1 MDNTELKELFLKL
14 YFAPTEQGVEEVL
27 NSNPIL
33 FQQENWFPLGNNPSN
48 FGVIENQQS
57 NPIAALIEKVTNSI
71 DATLM
76 QRCLEEKIDPKS
88 ESAPKSMEKAVI
100 KFFPEYKQWDLL
112 TFRRKQSENIQIIA
126 DGPPRNTSVIIY
138 DNGEGQHPDKFEDT
152 FLSLLRGNKNEI
164 HFVQGKYNMGG
175 SGGIVFCG
183 KKRYQLIASKRF
195 DNSGDFGFTL
205 IREHPLTKEEES
217 TKKNTWY
224 EYLKVDNKIPS
235 FPITELELNLFNRKF
250 STGTIIKLFSY
261 QFPSGYSGF
270 AQDLNQSINEFLFE
284 PALPILT
291 VDKKE
296 RYPNNKVL
304 ELDLFGLKRR
314 LEKAEND
321 YVETNDCFS
330 EEFKDE
336 LFGEMK
342 VTCYVFKSKIKDYD
356 VKRSKEIIRDRFFKN
371 NMSVLFSINGQ
382 VHGHY
387 TNEFITRSL
396 KLSLLKSHLLI
407 HVDCTKMKYTFR
419 KELFMASRDRL
430 KDGDETRL
438 LRKYLADK
446 LGAASGRLAEIE
458 KRRKDSIAV
467 DSGDTQELLKSFTK
481 NLPLNSEL
489 MKLLSQTFKL
499 EQKKDKPKKNEDRKH
514 VYKPDKEPFLPQR
527 FPSKF
532 KLNYKNDGKKEV
544 AKIPMGGEKIIK
556 FSTDVENQYFDRTEE
571 PGELKIALLNFKQN
585 ETSGGDRQGD
595 IQDVDDVFNIVKS
608 SPKDGSIKVALNP
621 KKNCKVGDAVQ
632 MKVTLNGAGED
643 FQEIFW
649 VKITDPELPKQ
660 DSKKV
665 EKEDDQNLGLPP
677 FHLVYR
683 EEKENYLTW
692 DRFNEATNETMEWET
707 VMCPI
712 AKGDELESIYIN
724 MDSNVLKKFKSKYR
738 NVGGEQLEFADRKYI
753 TSVYFHTLFLY
764 TITKNRKYRIMQEA
778 ENSEEP
784 VEIGS
789 YLKDLFESYYSEFI
803 LNFGGMEEMMQGLGE

>member
-1 MDNTELKELFLKL
+1 MNETELEKLFNRL
-14 YFAPTEQGVEEVL
+14 YFAPTEQDIE
-27 NSNPIL
+27 SIIIDKPDI
-33 FQQENWFPLGNNPSN
+33 FRQENWHPFGDNPSN

-71 DATLM
+71 DAILM
-76 QRCLEEKIDPKS
+76 RRCYEENIDPKGAK
-88 ESAPKSMEKAVI
+88 APKTMDEAV
-100 KFFPEYKQWDLL
+100 KLFFPEYKQWDLQ
-112 TFRRKQSENIQIIA
+112 TFRRKQSESIQILA
-126 DGPPRNTSVIIY
+126 DGPPRNTSVIVY
-138 DNGEGQHPDKFEDT
+138 DCGEGQHPEKFEET

-195 DNSGDFGFTL
+195 DKTGDFGFTL
-205 IREHPLTKEEES
+205 IREHPLTKEEEL

-224 EYLKVDNKIPS
+224 EYLKINSKIPS
-235 FPITELELNLFNRKF
+235 FPINDLDLRLYRRNF
-250 STGTIIKLFSY
+250 STGTVIKLYSY
-261 QFPSGYSGF
+261 QFPSGYAGF

-304 ELDLFGLKRR
+304 DLDLYGLKRR
-314 LEKAEND
+314 LEKAENE
-321 YVETNDCFS
+321 YIEFNDCFS
-330 EEFKDE
+330 EEYKDD

-342 VTCYVFKSKIKDYD
+342 VTCYIFRSKIKDND
-356 VKRSKEIIRDRFFKN
+356 VKKSKEIIRERFFKN

-382 VHGHY
+382 VHGHH

-407 HVDCTKMKYTFR
+407 HVDCTKMKYSFR

-430 KDGDETRL
+430 KDGDETRA
-438 LRKYLADK
+438 LRKYLGDK
-446 LGAASGRLAEIE
+446 LGTASGRLAEIE

-467 DSGDTQELLKSFTK
+467 DSGDTQELLKSVTK

-499 EQKKDKPKKNEDRKH
+499 EQKKDKPKKNEDSKPVH
-514 VYKPDKEPFLPQR
+514 KPDKEPFVPQR
-527 FPSKF
+527 FPSSF
-532 KLNYKNDGKKEV
+532 KLMTKNYGEKEV
-544 AKIPMGGEKIIK
+544 AKVPIGGEKIIK

-585 ETSGGDRQGD
+585 ETSGGDRQGE
-595 IQDVDDVFNIVKS
+595 IKDVDDVFNIVKS
-608 SPKDGSIKVALNP
+608 SPKDGTIKVALNP
-621 KKNCKVGDAVQ
+621 KKICNVGDAVQ
-632 MKVTLNGAGED
+632 LKVTLYGAGEE
-643 FQEIFW
+643 FEEYFW
-649 VKITDPELPKQ
+649 VKITDPEQPKQ
-660 DSKKV
+660 DSKKI

-677 FHLVYR
+677 FHLVCR
-683 EEKENYLTW
+683 EEKENCLTW
-692 DRFNEATNETMEWET
+692 DRFSEATNETMEWKT

-724 MDSNVLKKFKSKYR
+724 MDSTVLKNFKSKYR
-738 NVGGEQLEFADRKYI
+738 NVCIFR
-753 TSVYFHTLFLY
+753 
-764 TITKNRKYRIMQEA
+764 TILTTHSGRC
-778 ENSEEP
+778 
-784 VEIGS
+784 
-789 YLKDLFESYYSEFI
+789 
-803 LNFGGMEEMMQGLGE
+803 